1 MSTLAFRNLD
11 VAPSDPVESWPYE
24 GIVAAIE
31 RGSLSDW
38 QRLAA
43 AVRASP
49 WGAVARAIE
58 AYAGYGNE
66 RAVADLLMRA
76 VSDARKAARRWE
88 EQECA
93 RRVQQAIA
101 RSGLTARSFAR
112 ECGTSAARLSTYAT
126 GKVQPS
132 AAMLIRI
139 ERLAAAVRL
148 GP

>member
-11 VAPSDPVESWPYE
+11 AAPSDPVESWPYE

-43 AVRASP
+43 AIRASP
-49 WGAVARAIE
+49 WGSVARAIE
-58 AYAGYGNE
+58 AYAGYGDE
-66 RAVADLLMRA
+66 RAVADLLIRA
-76 VSDARKAARRWE
+76 ISDAREAARRGE

-101 RSGLTARSFAR
+101 RSGHSARLFAR
-112 ECGTSAARLSTYAT
+112 ECGTSAARMSTYVT

-139 ERLAAAVRL
+139 ERLATALAER
-148 GP
+148 